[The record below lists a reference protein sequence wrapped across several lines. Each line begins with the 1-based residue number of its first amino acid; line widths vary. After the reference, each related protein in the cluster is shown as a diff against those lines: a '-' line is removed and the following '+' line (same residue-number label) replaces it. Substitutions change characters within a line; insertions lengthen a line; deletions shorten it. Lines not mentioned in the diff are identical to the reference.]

1 MRLLIA
7 TITADAGHLQAAA
20 VLHEA
25 WLVAE
30 RVLPDAGHRRAIPPW
45 NK

>member
-1 MRLLIA
+1 MRFLIA
-7 TITADAGHLQAAA
+7 TITAGTGHLQAAVA
-20 VLHEA
+20 LHEA

-30 RVLPDAGHRRAIPPW
+30 RVLPDAGHRRAMPLW